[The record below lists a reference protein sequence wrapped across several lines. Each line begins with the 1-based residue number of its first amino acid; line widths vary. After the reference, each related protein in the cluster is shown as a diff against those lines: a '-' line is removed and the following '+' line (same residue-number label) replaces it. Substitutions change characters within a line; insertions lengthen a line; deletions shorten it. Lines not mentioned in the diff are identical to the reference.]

1 MFILKTVQLNALAGG
16 KYCTHTQTVNC
27 KEDMERQTKFG
38 VKGKIISDNV
48 LSISGSG
55 DISGT
60 KDVEY
65 SAIDPAHIGC
75 MKIDSDTKLG
85 KCS

>member
-16 KYCTHTQTVNC
+16 KDCTHTQTVNC
-27 KEDMERQTKFG
+27 KEDMEQQTKFG
-38 VKGKIISDNV
+38 VKGKIILDNV
-48 LSISGSG
+48 LSISGSK

-60 KDVEY
+60 QIVKDSVIE
-65 SAIDPAHIGC
+65 PARICH
-75 MKIDSDTKLG
+75 MDIDSNIKLG

>member
-1 MFILKTVQLNALAGG
+1 MFILKTLQLNALAGG

-27 KEDMERQTKFG
+27 KEDMEQQTKFG

-48 LSISGSG
+48 LSIFGSG

-60 KDVEY
+60 KIVED
-65 SAIDPAHIGC
+65 SAMDPTHIGSTEN
-75 MKIDSDTKLG
+75 DSNIKLG